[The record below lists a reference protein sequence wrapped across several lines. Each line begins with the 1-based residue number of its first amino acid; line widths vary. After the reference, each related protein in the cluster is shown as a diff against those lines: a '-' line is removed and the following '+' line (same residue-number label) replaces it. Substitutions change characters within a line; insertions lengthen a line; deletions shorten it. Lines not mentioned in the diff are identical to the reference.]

1 MTEKTHIGYR
11 EIINLGLI
19 AGAVSLSF
27 SAIGMVGLF
36 SGRDLV
42 AGILSLGQI
51 FLFAPAAVWGY
62 LVARRSSNRNSALLN
77 GSIVGAVSSLL
88 LLVLIFLA
96 TTFNLR
102 QFLPNV
108 SPALIELMTVG
119 LPPLPGS
126 LVLLILCGLLGLIA
140 AVIYLIP
147 NRISDPI
154 LKGLLWTLVIGLFSE
169 ILSERL
175 RTFFGVFLVRLLF
188 DGKALKPVTALVLF
202 VLIMV
207 LSIWWQANG
216 ENIKTRYQSRIVG
229 REKTARLGFMI
240 AGFVL
245 LAILPLLLGNYLSE
259 VTNNV
264 LIYVLMG
271 FGLNIVVG
279 FAGLL
284 DLGYVAFFAIGAY
297 TMAILTSTSGLG
309 IAGLS
314 FWAAIPICVLVAVMF
329 GITLGI
335 PVLRMRGDYLAI
347 VTLGFGEIIRI
358 LALSDLLKP
367 YIGGAQ
373 GILEINKP
381 SIFGL
386 DLVQPSQFYY
396 VVLAG
401 CLLAAFVSWRLSE
414 SRLGRQWMALREDE
428 DVAEAMGI
436 NLVSTKLMAFG
447 IGAAFSG
454 LSGAIFAAKLTS
466 IFPHS
471 FNLLVSINVLCLI
484 IVGGMGSLPG
494 VVIGALVL
502 VGLPE
507 LLREFAEYRLLAYGA
522 LLIVMML
529 AKPEGLLPSAV
540 RKRELHAHKD
550 LDSNQIA
557 AEVES

>member
-1 MTEKTHIGYR
+1 MTENTRIGYR

-19 AGAVSLSF
+19 AGVVSLSF

-36 SGRDLV
+36 ASRDLITGV
-42 AGILSLGQI
+42 LSLGQV
-51 FLFAPAAVWGY
+51 FLFAPPAIWGY
-62 LVARRSSNRNSALLN
+62 LTARKSSDRNSALFN
-77 GSIVGAVSSLL
+77 GAIVGAVSSLL

-96 TTFNLR
+96 TAFDLR

-108 SPALIELMTVG
+108 SPALIELMTFG
-119 LPPLPGS
+119 LPPLSGS
-126 LVLLILCGLLGLIA
+126 LVLFVAFGLLGLIA
-140 AVIYLIP
+140 AVMYLIP

-154 LKGLLWTLVIGLFSE
+154 LKGLSWTLIIGLFSE

-175 RTFFGVFLVRLLF
+175 RTFFGVGLVRFLF
-188 DGKALKPVTALVLF
+188 DGKALKLGTALVL
-202 VLIMV
+202 LILITG
-207 LSIWWQANG
+207 LSIWWQANN
-216 ENIKTRYQSRIVG
+216 ENIKARYAARTAGKEKSTRI
-229 REKTARLGFMI
+229 GFMV
-240 AGFVL
+240 AAFVF

-271 FGLNIVVG
+271 LGLNIVVG

-297 TMAILTSTSGLG
+297 TMAILTSTGGLG

-314 FWAAIPICVLVAVMF
+314 FWVAIPICVLVAVLF

-381 SIFGL
+381 SVFGL
-386 DLVQPSQFYY
+386 ELVQPSQFYY

-401 CLLAAFVSWRLSE
+401 VLLAAFVSSE

-436 NLVSTKLMAFG
+436 NLVSTKLLAFG

-529 AKPEGLLPSAV
+529 AKPEGLWPSAV
-540 RKRELHAHKD
+540 RKRELYAHKD
-550 LDSNQIA
+550 LDSNQVSA

>member
-1 MTEKTHIGYR
+1 MNQT
-11 EIINLGLI
+11 INNFKEPLKLGLI
-19 AGAVSLSF
+19 AGVVSLSV
-27 SAIGMVGLF
+27 SVIGMVELF
-36 SGRDLV
+36 SGRDLI
-42 AGILSLGQI
+42 AGVLSLGQV
-51 FLFAPAAVWGY
+51 FLFAAPVAFGY
-62 LVARRSSNRNSALLN
+62 IIAKNSTKDSRLSILSSGLLTGIISAIPLV
-77 GSIVGAVSSLL
+77 I
-88 LLVLIFLA
+88 LIFLA
-96 TTFNLR
+96 TSFNLR

-108 SPALIELMTVG
+108 SPALIDILTFG
-119 LPPLPGS
+119 LGPVTGS
-126 LVLLILCGLLGLIA
+126 LVIILVTGILSLAASGMVLLPANVRKPIA
-140 AVIYLIP
+140 NGIIY
-147 NRISDPI
+147 
-154 LKGLLWTLVIGLFSE
+154 TLVIGLFSE
-169 ILSERL
+169 NLSERM
-175 RTFFGVFLVRLLF
+175 RVFFGVGFVRLLF
-188 DGKALKPVTALVLF
+188 SGKALKPLTAVFLF
-202 VLIMV
+202 VLI
-207 LSIWWQANG
+207 SGITIWWDRNG
-216 ENIKTRYQSRIVG
+216 ENIKSRYSAVPPEKQTRNRRIWIS
-229 REKTARLGFMI
+229 LGFGI
-240 AGFVL
+240 L
-245 LAILPLLLGNYLSE
+245 LILPLLLGSYLSE

-297 TMAILTSTSGLG
+297 VMALLTSTGALG
-309 IAGLS
+309 IAGIS
-314 FWAAIPICVLVAVMF
+314 FWLAIPICVLAAVMF
-329 GITLGI
+329 GIILGV

-373 GILEINKP
+373 GILQINKP
-381 SIFGL
+381 IVFGTGL
-386 DLVQPSQFYY
+386 IKPDQFYY

-401 CLLAAFVSWRLSE
+401 VLLAAFVSWRLSE

-436 NLVSTKLMAFG
+436 NLVSTKLLAFG

-454 LSGAIFAAKLTS
+454 LSGAIFASKLTS

-494 VVIGALVL
+494 VVVGALIL

-507 LLREFAEYRLLAYGA
+507 LLREFAEYRLLMYGL

-529 AKPEGLLPSAV
+529 AKPEGFWPSQV
-540 RKRELHAHKD
+540 RKRELHAYED
-550 LDSNQIA
+550 TNPVGQ
-557 AEVES
+557 EG